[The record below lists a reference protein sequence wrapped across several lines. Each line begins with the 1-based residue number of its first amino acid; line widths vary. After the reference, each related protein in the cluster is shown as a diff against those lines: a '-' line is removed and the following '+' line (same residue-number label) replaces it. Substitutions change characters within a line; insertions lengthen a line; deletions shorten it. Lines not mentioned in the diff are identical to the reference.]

1 VPASEIEKW
10 RMAGSEAPLKNWT
23 ISTFPKL
30 NHLAISGEGA
40 ANINEYEK
48 PGNVPY
54 EVILKMAS
62 FILY

>member
-1 VPASEIEKW
+1 MSELDKW
-10 RMAGSEAPLKNWT
+10 KKLAQEQNKLDY
-23 ISTFPKL
+23 TFSVYPKL
-30 NHLAISGEGA
+30 NHLAIEGEGPA
-40 ANINEYEK
+40 VPTDYEK